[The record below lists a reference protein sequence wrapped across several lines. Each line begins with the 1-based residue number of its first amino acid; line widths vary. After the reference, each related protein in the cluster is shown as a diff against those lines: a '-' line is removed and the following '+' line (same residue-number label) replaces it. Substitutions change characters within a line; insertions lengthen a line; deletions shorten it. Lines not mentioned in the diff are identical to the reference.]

1 MLFLLR
7 EFFVG
12 VMIDVDFTLFIK
24 EFLGILV
31 GSEKFS
37 FELVGLLFLDILK
50 LVVAYGYIVIFL

>member
-12 VMIDVDFTLFIK
+12 VMIDVDFMLFVK
-24 EFLGILV
+24 KFLGILV

-37 FELVGLLFLDILK
+37 FELVGLLFLDFLK
-50 LVVAYGYIVIFL
+50 LVVVYRYIVIFL

>member
-37 FELVGLLFLDILK
+37 FELVGLLFLDFLK
-50 LVVAYGYIVIFL
+50 LVVVYRYIVIFL

>member
-37 FELVGLLFLDILK
+37 FELVGLLFLDFLK
-50 LVVAYGYIVIFL
+50 LVVAYRYIVIFL